1 LALPPK
7 TDQAFLR
14 EVDEEL
20 RRDQLAGFWTNWGV
34 WVGVAVVAALAAL
47 AGFLYWQHHTVEVA
61 GVEGEQLQ
69 VAYDSLGANNAAA
82 AAKPLAELAQSNRDG
97 YRALAQFTQAD
108 ILLQKDDLKGA
119 AAKLGAIAADTSL
132 AKPFR
137 DLALVRQ
144 TSAEFDT
151 LKPQVVVE
159 RLRPLAVP
167 GGAWLGSAGEMVA
180 VSYLRMNQ
188 RQQAGTLFGQIARD
202 TGVPE
207 TIRQRAVQMAGVLG
221 VDAVAT
227 AVPTAG
233 TNSPAASNEDT
244 KAQ

>member
-1 LALPPK
+1 MDRIIGMEASLAEGA
-7 TDQAFLR
+7 TER
-14 EVDEEL
+14 ERDDAWERKDEL
-20 RRDQLAGFWTNWGV
+20 TPRDATLV
-34 WVGVAVVAALAAL
+34 LKSI
-47 AGFLYWQHHTVEVA
+47 
-61 GVEGEQLQ
+61 LQ
-69 VAYDSLGANNAAA
+69 RISIEANNAAA
-82 AAKPLAELAQSNRDG
+82 AAKPLAELAKSNRDG
-97 YRALAQFTQAD
+97 YRALALFTQAD
-108 ILLQKDDLKGA
+108 VLLQKDDLKGA

-167 GGAWLGSAGEMVA
+167 GGPWLGSAGEMVA
-180 VSYLRMNQ
+180 ISYLRMNQ

-221 VDAVAT
+221 VDAVASAGASTGAT
-227 AVPTAG
+227 ARVIT
-233 TNSPAASNEDT
+233 PAASNEDT